1 MGANELSSDE
11 RAQGARARVSA
22 AEWAM
27 RVDLAAC
34 YRLAAQFRWTD
45 LIYTHIS
52 ARVPDDGHAFLINA
66 YGQLWN
72 EITASSLV
80 KVTHDGTILD
90 DPTGFGINPAG
101 FLIHAAVHDARPDV
115 MCVMH
120 THSRAGVAVSAQA
133 DGLMP
138 LSQHAMRFT
147 GKLGYHDY
155 EGIVLDADEQERL
168 VANLGTR
175 EGLVL
180 RNHGLLTV
188 GRTVREAFDRMYYLE
203 MACQIQIDALAGGV
217 KVIVPPQSVQQRVA
231 EQFTRPNRTAE
242 QRDWPAML
250 RMLDRI
256 DPAYRD

>member
-1 MGANELSSDE
+1 MGANEWSNAGMQS
-11 RAQGARARVSA
+11 RVSA
-22 AEWAM
+22 AEWDM
-27 RVDLAAC
+27 RVNLAAC

-52 ARVPDDGHAFLINA
+52 ARVPGEGHEFLINA
-66 YGQLWN
+66 YGLLWN

-80 KVTHDGTILD
+80 KVALDGKILD

-101 FLIHAAVHDARPDV
+101 FLIHSAVHAAREDV
-115 MCVMH
+115 VCVMH

-133 DGLMP
+133 DGLLP

-155 EGIVLDADEQERL
+155 EGIVLDADEKGRL
-168 VANLGTR
+168 VENLNTR

-188 GRTVREAFDRMYYLE
+188 GTTIRETFDRMYYLE
-203 MACQIQIDALAGGV
+203 IACQIQIDALAGGV
-217 KVIVPPQSVQQRVA
+217 KVIVPPQAVQTRVA
-231 EQFTRPNRTAE
+231 EQFSRPDRTAE

-256 DPAYRD
+256 DPSYRT